1 MNALL
6 LYVGSI
12 GFACIPP
19 ASQTNDML
27 VSPYRGPFVMDEQI
41 ARRMENSLH
50 SLRPTTQGYLMIVRE
65 TDPGFLRISCPP
77 IF

>member
-12 GFACIPP
+12 GFACLPH
-19 ASQTNDML
+19 DML

-41 ARRMENSLH
+41 ARYMENSLH

-65 TDPGFLRISCPP
+65 TDPAYSGISCPP